1 MNTITKKSISKAFV
15 DLLEEK
21 PFDKITIQ
29 DIASKAGVNRQ
40 TFYYHFLD
48 IRDLIE
54 WIMNTSEQ
62 EIIKKNKDNIEN
74 RCWENGFITILDEIY
89 INRKLI
95 YSISQNAE
103 YSRYVTNY
111 LLNLTFNFIY
121 EVVDNR
127 SKEMNA
133 IVKEDDLIFIS
144 NFYKYAFLGVLL
156 DWIKSNFKENS
167 KDVVSKLDL
176 MIKGSLESSLS
187 NFDQKNK
194 IKK

>member
-1 MNTITKKSISKAFV
+1 MNTITKKSISKAFI

-29 DIASKAGVNRQ
+29 DITSKAGVNRQ

-89 INRKLI
+89 INKKLI
-95 YSISQNAE
+95 YAIAQNTE

-111 LLNLTFNFIY
+111 LLNLTFNYIY
-121 EVVDNR
+121 KVVDNR
-127 SKEMNA
+127 SKEMKVV
-133 IVKEDDLIFIS
+133 VKEEDLIFIS

-176 MIKGSLESSLS
+176 MIKGSLENSLS
-187 NFDQKNK
+187 NFDQRNK
-194 IKK
+194 IK